1 MTPCFTTKEEKEHRE
16 GKKGEEEKEEKKE
29 DGRRAEKGAAP
40 NLVH

>member
-1 MTPCFTTKEEKEHRE
+1 MTPCFTTKGEKEHRE